1 MELLN
6 EVFQQNVEISYHGN
20 DCGDYVDY
28 ERVCEGLET
37 SDLCNSLY
45 EDFSEYFCDGLND
58 SELCFHED
66 FYINNHC
73 NLYYFGH
80 CSGFDSL
87 NDTDNSD
94 DASDLSD
101 ESNASDL
108 ERPETA
114 DARETTVTS
123 LGCTSRRVFNRNSDF
138 VDMTLNSESNSKLNT
153 ELNAKL
159 NSKSLN
165 GESLNGGPLYSEPS
179 DKNSTTASNK
189 SVKVNVKLFNSN
201 SKPTYASNPNLN
213 SESVNSKSNCS
224 SNSPPNAVSNI
235 GLNMTSNSASN
246 LGENSGV
253 STSSSTVNSSTSTK
267 STVSSSISKPG
278 WIKVKAPV
286 SKTYHETR
294 ELVRN
299 LNIVTVCEEAACP
312 NIGECWSKKHAAF
325 MILGD
330 VCTRA
335 CAFCNVKKGRPCE
348 VDKNE
353 PKNIGMAV
361 KQMGLRHVVIT
372 SVDRDDLP
380 DGGAFHFVDVIYAIR
395 EFSPETTIEVLTPDF
410 LRKDRAYEKI
420 VKARPD
426 VYNHNV
432 ETVPR
437 LHPSIR
443 RGARYFNSI
452 KLLYMVK
459 EMDDS
464 IFTKSGMMV
473 GLGETNEEIYQVMD
487 DLRDG
492 GVNFFTIGQYL
503 RPTPKHAEVK
513 RYVTP
518 EEFQEYEK
526 VAIKKGFDMVSASA
540 LTRSS
545 YHADSDFE
553 KLKSRMNAK
562 K

>member
-1 MELLN
+1 MKLLN
-6 EVFQQNVEISYHGN
+6 EMIQQNVEIN
-20 DCGDYVDY
+20 DCGNDYVNNCISDCSNY
-28 ERVCEGLET
+28 ESITQDVEISGF
-37 SDLCNSLY
+37 Y
-45 EDFSEYFCDGLND
+45 QDFSDYLCDGLNFGNSIFLA
-58 SELCFHED
+58 SEHSDNIASYESVD
-66 FYINNHC
+66 NSYN
-73 NLYYFGH
+73 
-80 CSGFDSL
+80 SDGFNESDNSNSADNSSDL
-87 NDTDNSD
+87 NDS
-94 DASDLSD
+94 
-101 ESNASDL
+101 
-108 ERPETA
+108 
-114 DARETTVTS
+114 VTS
-123 LGCTSRRVFNRNSDF
+123 LGCTSRRVFNRDRSFED
-138 VDMTLNSESNSKLNT
+138 V
-153 ELNAKL
+153 
-159 NSKSLN
+159 SLD
-165 GESLNGGPLYSEPS
+165 GESS
-179 DKNSTTASNK
+179 DKNSSTSLNK
-189 SVKVNVKLFNSN
+189 PIKVNVKLFNS
-201 SKPTYASNPNLN
+201 SSNPHSVSNEISNPALN
-213 SESVNSKSNCS
+213 FSTNTEKKSAP
-224 SNSPPNAVSNI
+224 SNISNTVSNI
-235 GLNMTSNSASN
+235 RLNMTSTSTTSSAS
-246 LGENSGV
+246 
-253 STSSSTVNSSTSTK
+253 SSV
-267 STVSSSISKPG
+267 VKPG

-299 LNIVTVCEEAACP
+299 LNINTVCEEAACP

-353 PKNIGMAV
+353 PKNVGMAV

-372 SVDRDDLP
+372 SVDRDDLA

-410 LRKDRAYEKI
+410 LRKDRSYEKI

-452 KLLYMVK
+452 RLLYMVK
-459 EMDDS
+459 EMDDT

-518 EEFQEYEK
+518 EEFQEYERI
-526 VAIKKGFDMVSASA
+526 ALKKGFDMVSASA

-553 KLKSRMNAK
+553 KLRSRMNAK